1 MANNPQVNQYGPDEG
16 LTALRDALKAKVAKE
31 NGLQGIDVMVTA
43 GANQAFINIVLTL
56 LDAGDQCVLFL
67 PFYFN
72 HAMALSMTGVH
83 LLKGQCD
90 SQTWHPDLDWLQ
102 HTLSSSSTPPK
113 MIVMCN
119 PCNPTGV
126 ALSKQE
132 VQRASDMCKKA
143 GVWLILDNTYEYFV
157 YPPHQHWCIA
167 APHIIN
173 IFSFSKAYG
182 MMGWRMG
189 YLAYT
194 DQEFICTNGNG
205 NGSSSGNSSSGG
217 SAPPPPATMTTTTT
231 LGGELLKVQ
240 DTIPICP
247 PQLSQYVAIG
257 ALKAGREWV
266 KEKVH
271 GLEGN
276 RQVLLDALSP
286 LGRENIAGGEGA
298 IYVWAKLPERGGN
311 DDDVKVVEWL
321 VKKHKVCVIPGS
333 SCGVRGYI
341 RAAFANLEPELC
353 GEAAAR
359 LKVGLTELVE
369 HGMA

>member
-1 MANNPQVNQYGPDEG
+1 
-16 LTALRDALKAKVAKE
+16 
-31 NGLQGIDVMVTA
+31 
-43 GANQAFINIVLTL
+43 
-56 LDAGDQCVLFL
+56 
-67 PFYFN
+67 
-72 HAMALSMTGVH
+72 
-83 LLKGQCD
+83 
-90 SQTWHPDLDWLQ
+90 
-102 HTLSSSSTPPK
+102 
-113 MIVMCN
+113 
-119 PCNPTGV
+119 
-126 ALSKQE
+126 
-132 VQRASDMCKKA
+132 
-143 GVWLILDNTYEYFV
+143 
-157 YPPHQHWCIA
+157 
-167 APHIIN
+167 
-173 IFSFSKAYG
+173 

-194 DQEFICTNGNG
+194 DQEFIRTNGNG
-205 NGSSSGNSSSGG
+205 NGSGNSGG
-217 SAPPPPATMTTTTT
+217 SAPPPPPPAATTT

-257 ALKAGREWV
+257 ALKSGREWV
-266 KEKVH
+266 EEKVH

-276 RQVLLDALSP
+276 RQALLDALSP

-298 IYVWAKLPERGGN
+298 IYLWAKLPEEGGN

-341 RAAFANLEPELC
+341 RAAFANLKPELC